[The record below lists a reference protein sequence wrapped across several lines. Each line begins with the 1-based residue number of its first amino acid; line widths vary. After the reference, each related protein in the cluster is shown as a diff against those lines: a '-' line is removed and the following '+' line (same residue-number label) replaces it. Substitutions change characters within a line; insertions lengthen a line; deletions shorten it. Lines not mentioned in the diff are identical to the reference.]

1 MTDGLKLMNNLLT
14 PLAKSVLISSGL
26 TAAESATKQ
35 LLRKKIFGSG
45 TTALIASNKE
55 MKDIMKVVKYLELS
69 VLLKKDINKAI
80 KNESK

>member
-1 MTDGLKLMNNLLT
+1 M
-14 PLAKSVLISSGL
+14 
-26 TAAESATKQ
+26 Q

-69 VLLKKDINKAI
+69 VLLKKDITKAI